1 MNKNQIIGRVKQLHE
16 EVSQIKEAEVTFS
29 DEPAF
34 SSFQQNIFNGYPR
47 KESSMHS
54 VNSKSHHVMSLISLF
69 SIALILATG
78 CSTPDPEVPQMA
90 AVTVF
95 EGARLIVGDGSEA
108 IEDAAFI
115 VEGDRFTA
123 VGPTGQLDVP
133 AGATHVDLTG
143 KTVMPA
149 IIDTHKHLATTRED
163 MVDQLQRMAY
173 YGVGVAM
180 SLGHDVGDLAFQ
192 VREETIPNAARSR
205 TAGRGITMP
214 EPGRSEES
222 YWITSEEEALQAIQE
237 LAERKVDLVK
247 IWVDDRNGQH
257 EKLSPALYGAI
268 IDEAHK
274 HNLRVTAHIFTLEDA
289 KGLLRAGIDAFAHGI
304 RDQDIDEEVIELFK
318 ERPNVFLVPNL
329 PDQGVAMDLSWL
341 GQTVAAEE
349 LQQLQEANTDRP
361 ALQETFGIQARNLAR
376 LHAAGVRIAFGTD
389 GGIAWRVPIELEDMV
404 AAGMSPA
411 EVITAAT
418 RNSAELLQ
426 LSDVGTVEADKSAD
440 FLVLDGNPLEDIT
453 NTRRIAEVYLRGE
466 KVDRAA
472 LRASWTGQ

>member
-1 MNKNQIIGRVKQLHE
+1 MRKLNSESRPVML
-16 EVSQIKEAEVTFS
+16 VT
-29 DEPAF
+29 
-34 SSFQQNIFNGYPR
+34 
-47 KESSMHS
+47 
-54 VNSKSHHVMSLISLF
+54 SLC

-78 CSTPDPEVPQMA
+78 CSTPETVEAPQA
-90 AVTVF
+90 TAVTVF
-95 EGARLIVGDGSEA
+95 EGARLIVGDGSEP
-108 IEDAAFI
+108 IEDTAFI
-115 VEGDRFTA
+115 VENDRFTA
-123 VGPTGQLDVP
+123 VGRRGQLDVP
-133 AGATHVDLTG
+133 AGATRVDLTG

-149 IIDTHKHLATTRED
+149 IIDTHKHLAGTRED
-163 MVDQLQRMAY
+163 MVDQLQHLAY

-205 TAGRGITMP
+205 TAGRGITAP
-214 EPGRSEES
+214 EPGRSEEA
-222 YWITSEEEALQAIQE
+222 YWITSEDEARTAVQE
-237 LAERKVDLVK
+237 LAERRVDLVK
-247 IWVDDRNGQH
+247 IWVDDRNGQY

-274 HNLRVTAHIFTLEDA
+274 HNLRVTAHIFALEDA

-304 RDQDIDEEVIELFK
+304 RDRDIDEEIIELFK
-318 ERPNVFLVPNL
+318 ERPNVVLVPNL
-329 PDQGVAMDLSWL
+329 PDQGVAMDMNWL
-341 GQTVAAEE
+341 GETVPAEE
-349 LQQLQEANTDRP
+349 LQQLQEASTDRP
-361 ALQETFGIQARNLAR
+361 AAQEAFGIQARNLAR

-389 GGIAWRVPIELEDMV
+389 GSTAWGPPVEMVDMV

-426 LSDVGTVEADKSAD
+426 LADVGTVEAGKSAD
-440 FLVLDGNPLEDIT
+440 FIVLDANPLDDIM
-453 NTRRIAEVYLRGE
+453 NTRRIAAVYLRGE